1 MNPFYVTGIIP
12 PAYFC
17 DRETE
22 TDWLVRTVTNQAN
35 VLLLLKMLVLLC
47 EKLSLFLRVLVFFLV
62 HLFYHLIVFLFSLL

>member
-1 MNPFYVTGIIP
+1 MNPFYITGIIP

-35 VLLLLKMLVLLC
+35 VLLTSPGGWAK
-47 EKLSLFLRVLVFFLV
+47 
-62 HLFYHLIVFLFSLL
+62 HN